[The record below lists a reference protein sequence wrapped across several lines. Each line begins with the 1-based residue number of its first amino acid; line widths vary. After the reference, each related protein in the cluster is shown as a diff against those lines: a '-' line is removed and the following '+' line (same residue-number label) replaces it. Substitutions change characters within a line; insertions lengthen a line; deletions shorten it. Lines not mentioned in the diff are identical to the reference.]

1 MWWAY
6 VGYDGWR
13 GSCCRVGQVGPA
25 GTPVRGPSWC
35 PPCPTPSLWPAR
47 SVQLQRSADPLSKAY
62 LLVPPPGL
70 GVGYALA
77 GPVTA
82 PMAPSL
88 KSMESPA
95 PPTKGPRAVKVS
107 RGLRG
112 CLMIS
117 EPWRMWGSTEL
128 SGPYSL
134 QPVPASTRPLSG
146 QVTEAPASKITWLG
160 PDGFSLSPAR
170 CPLGGE
176 SRRIPATFL
185 PPASGQ
191 LGRETIQSPWSL
203 SWNVPPEVVALVSR
217 VSMNA
222 CHRGSGSA

>member
-1 MWWAY
+1 MSTLPHPFSLA
-6 VGYDGWR
+6 
-13 GSCCRVGQVGPA
+13 GP
-25 GTPVRGPSWC
+25 
-35 PPCPTPSLWPAR
+35 
-47 SVQLQRSADPLSKAY
+47 SADPLSKAY
-62 LLVPPPGL
+62 LLVLPPGL
-70 GVGYALA
+70 GVGCALA

-95 PPTKGPRAVKVS
+95 PPTKGPGAVKVP

-146 QVTEAPASKITWLG
+146 QVTETPASKVTWLG

-170 CPLGGE
+170 SPSPLGGE
-176 SRRIPATFL
+176 SRRIPVTFL
-185 PPASGQ
+185 LPASRQ
-191 LGRETIQSPWSL
+191 LGRENIQSPWSL
-203 SWNVPPEVVALVSR
+203 SWNVPPEVVVLVSR